1 MRKFSKRWLNQLVVP
16 VWVWNFWRFKM
27 TLSGRMLLGATFMSL
42 MGTISVQIPIYQI
55 FCALSALLV
64 VAFLGGLWCRPRVKI
79 TGELPRTAT
88 VGQQVR
94 AEFAISNLSRRPAY
108 DLSLGF
114 IDLTKA
120 IEHVDR
126 DVSVDVLAKDDSIMM
141 PLTLEPKRRGLHELP
156 ELRAYS
162 TFPFDLF
169 RSGSS
174 VVTLPPLLVLPAF
187 HALVDVDVP
196 VGLKHQPGG
205 IALTSNIGE
214 SPEYIGNRDYIP
226 GEPVRRIDF
235 RSWARSGKPVVREYQ
250 EEYYCRIALI
260 LDTHVVPKRTWGSF
274 ERWAEG
280 WYFPYEQG
288 PEVFPELEAAVS
300 MTAALADALSRGEY
314 LIDLFAAGPDLY
326 VFQAGRHIAHFE
338 SVLEILACVEACR
351 ENPFATIAPALVDEL
366 AQISTAVCVFLDW
379 DESRRLLTQ
388 TIVESGCQLKRLIIR
403 DDPTTLPADDP
414 AYGDCRQYSIKE
426 VIQGLIDFT

>member
-1 MRKFSKRWLNQLVVP
+1 MTEWSKHWLNQLVVP
-16 VWVWNFWRFKM
+16 RWVWHFWRFKT
-27 TLSGRMLLGATFMSL
+27 TLSGRMLMAAMAMSL
-42 MGTISVQIPIYQI
+42 LGSISVQIPIYQI
-55 FCALSALLV
+55 FSALSAFFV
-64 VAFLGGLWCRPRVKI
+64 VTFLCGLWFRPRVTI
-79 TGELPRTAT
+79 AGTLPRTAS
-88 VGQQVR
+88 VGELVQ
-94 AEFAISNLSRRPAY
+94 AEFSVTNDSRRPAY

-126 DVSVDVLAKDDSIMM
+126 ELSINVLPKQDTLAIPVSLK
-141 PLTLEPKRRGLHELP
+141 PLRRGLHELP

-162 TFPFDLF
+162 TFPFGLF

-174 VVTLPPLLVLPAF
+174 ALAMPPLLVLPAF
-187 HALVDVDVP
+187 EPLIDVEVP

-260 LDTHVVPKRTWGSF
+260 LDTHVIPRMSWGSF
-274 ERWAEG
+274 EKWAEG
-280 WYFPYEQG
+280 WYLPYEQG
-288 PEVFPELEAAVS
+288 PVEFPELEAAIS

-351 ENPFATIAPALVDEL
+351 ENPFETVAPALVDEL
-366 AQISTAVCVFLDW
+366 AQITTAVCVFLDW
-379 DESRRLLTQ
+379 DESRRQLAQ
-388 TIVESGCQLKRLIIR
+388 TILEAGCQLKRIIIR
-403 DDPTTLPADDP
+403 DGATTLPADDP
-414 AYGDCRQYSIKE
+414 ALGNYRQYSISE
-426 VIQGLIDFT
+426 VKGGKIDFA

>member
-1 MRKFSKRWLNQLVVP
+1 MTKWSQHWLNQLVVP
-16 VWVWNFWRFKM
+16 RWIWNLWRFKM
-27 TLSGRMLLGATFMSL
+27 TLPGRMLLGATAMSL
-42 MGTISVQIPIYQI
+42 MGTISIQIPIYQI
-55 FCALSALLV
+55 FCGLSALLFGAL
-64 VAFLGGLWCRPRVKI
+64 VAGFAFRPHV
-79 TGELPRTAT
+79 TMAGELPRTAT
-88 VGQQVR
+88 VGQTVR
-94 AEFAISNLSRRPAY
+94 AEFTITNHSKRPAY

-120 IEHVDR
+120 LDHTDR
-126 DVSVDVLAKDDSIMM
+126 AISIDVLAKDDAVKL
-141 PLTLEPKRRGLHELP
+141 PVTLEPKRRGLHELP
-156 ELRAYS
+156 DLRAYS

-174 VVTLPPLLVLPAF
+174 SLKMPPLLVLPAF
-187 HALVDVDVP
+187 HPLVDVDVP

-205 IALTSNIGE
+205 IALTSKIGE
-214 SPEYIGNRDYIP
+214 SPEYIGNREYVP

-235 RSWARSGKPVVREYQ
+235 RSWARLGKPVVREFQ

-260 LDTHVVPKRTWGSF
+260 LDTHVVPKKTWGSF

-280 WYFPYEQG
+280 WYFPYEQ
-288 PEVFPELEAAVS
+288 PEEYPEMEAAVS

-338 SVLEILACVEACR
+338 SVLEILACVEASR
-351 ENPFATIAPALVDEL
+351 ENPFATIAPALAEEL

-379 DESRRLLTQ
+379 DETRRQLAQ
-388 TIVESGCQLKRLIIR
+388 TVVESGCKLKRLIIR
-403 DDPTTLPADDP
+403 DGPTTLPADDP
-414 AYGDCRQYSIKE
+414 DLGDCRQYTIAE
-426 VIQGLIDFT
+426 VMRGKIELA